1 MGTVCVYHSS
11 KVWSSTQ
18 PPLHWSMRLT
28 AEAAESTQRRRLTTR
43 QEEEVAGRHSEP
55 EYGAGGRPRR
65 WAVGE
70 KIV

>member
-43 QEEEVAGRHSEP
+43 QEEGWLEGTVSQSMGQ
-55 EYGAGGRPRR
+55 GGVLEEGGQWERR
-65 WAVGE
+65 
-70 KIV
+70 